1 MELYNERAAI
11 FEYLGGA
18 TRKDAERA
26 AGTYVEIEKLRV
38 TSEQVQ
44 AKQRAMGTM
53 AKQKA
58 DEQSK
63 QEQITLPGFEM
74 AFGGG

>member
-1 MELYNERAAI
+1 MNSRWSDADWMELYN
-11 FEYLGGA
+11 
-18 TRKDAERA
+18 ERA